1 MSRQMSLDVGTKTV
15 GVAVSDPLGM
25 FAQPVETIARTGRK
39 ADVARIRELAD
50 QYTPVRIVIGLPIG
64 TDGSEMS
71 SAEEARRMA
80 LAVARVVECEV
91 VLIDERFTTA
101 QAERVLIAGGMR
113 RKKRKKVIDQ
123 AAAVLILQ
131 QWLDGPF
138 GGEVVTPESDASP
151 TDASAKEVE

>member
-1 MSRQMSLDVGTKTV
+1 MALDVGTKTV

-25 FAQPVETIARTGRK
+25 FAQPVETVQRTGRK
-39 ADVARIRELAD
+39 ADVARLSELAA
-50 QYTPVRIVIGLPIG
+50 QYTPERIVVGLPIG

-71 SAEEARRMA
+71 SAVEARRMA
-80 LAVARVVECEV
+80 VAVAGVVECEV

-138 GGEVVTPESDASP
+138 GGEVVAGDASP
-151 TDASAKEVE
+151 TGDGSEQS

>member
-1 MSRQMSLDVGTKTV
+1 MALDVGTKTI

-25 FAQPVETIARTGRK
+25 FAQPVETIARTGRR
-39 ADVARIRELAD
+39 ADVGRVAELCD
-50 QYTPVRIVIGLPIG
+50 QYAPVRVVVGLPIG

-71 SAEEARRMA
+71 SAKEARRMA
-80 LAVARVVECEV
+80 KAVAGVVSGEV
-91 VLIDERFTTA
+91 VLLDERFTTA

-138 GGEVVTPESDASP
+138 GGEVVEPEPP
-151 TDASAKEVE
+151 TGAGTEEGS

>member
-1 MSRQMSLDVGTKTV
+1 M
-15 GVAVSDPLGM
+15 
-25 FAQPVETIARTGRK
+25 
-39 ADVARIRELAD
+39 
-50 QYTPVRIVIGLPIG
+50 
-64 TDGSEMS
+64 
-71 SAEEARRMA
+71 
-80 LAVARVVECEV
+80 

-151 TDASAKEVE
+151 TDASAKEGE